1 MAKSILTRELVHLR
15 QRLLPSGRTTL
26 YLDINYNGKRKTEA
40 LKLFLVPEL
49 TAKDK
54 QRNKETMMLAKSM
67 QANRLVEIQKGR
79 AGFSNDVKSKT
90 LLKDWLEYFK
100 QLKLKN
106 GQSASN
112 ATTVNNIILH
122 TTIYKGEKIRLCDVD
137 KNYCLGFIDYL
148 STAYTT
154 GRNKPKRMAAS
165 TARLYFNTFVT
176 ALNQAVRD
184 EYIPFNPT
192 DRLSLEDKRPINKK
206 SEPRVYLLEEEVR
219 ALTTAK
225 CGNEMVKRAF
235 FFSCFCGLRISDV
248 DKLTWNDL
256 VKEDGVWFFK
266 KGVIKTAYNMH
277 HPIPKIAL
285 GYLPDDPASNPSGK
299 IFTLPRSSTINS
311 DIKRWAERAGVD
323 KKLTYHVSR
332 HTYATL
338 LITKGVDVYTVSKL
352 LGHKNVRTTQI
363 YADVI
368 DKKKVEA
375 VNLLDDVL

>member
-15 QRLLPSGRTTL
+15 QRQLPSGRTTL
-26 YLDINYNGKRKTEA
+26 YLDINYNGKRKTET

-54 QRNKETMMLAKSM
+54 QKNKETMMLAKSM

-79 AGFSNDVKSKT
+79 AGFSNDAKSKT

-106 GQSASN
+106 GQSGSN
-112 ATTVNNIILH
+112 ATTINNIILH

-235 FFSCFCGLRISDV
+235 FFSCFCGLRIGDV
-248 DKLTWNDL
+248 DKL
-256 VKEDGVWFFK
+256 VWKDILQEGESWYFR
-266 KGVIKTAYNMH
+266 KGVIKNASYLNL
-277 HPIPKIAL
+277 PIPKIAL
-285 GYLPDDPASNPSGK
+285 SYLPGSPTMNSDEL
-299 IFTLPRSSTINS
+299 IFNLPRNSTVNAG
-311 DIKRWAERAGVD
+311 IKRWAERAGVD

-338 LITKGVDVYTVSKL
+338 LITKGVDIYTVSKL

-368 DKKKVEA
+368 DKKKVDA
-375 VNLLDDVL
+375 VNLLNDVL